1 MTKHTRIA
9 ALISAVSATMLL
21 VTSCA
26 TVPKSVSPL
35 PRSSEVTCVEPMNLD
50 YKYLAWGLGED
61 NPAAEEDAVKA
72 AVYTAMTSRG
82 AGGCAPVMSTSEA
95 MKNGEFI
102 QTFFADGKWRQ
113 FATNTNRG
121 RIDPNKRLKL
131 EDGTIKLGIDVVVN
145 VSGLRQYLT
154 ELGVIQSMRIGN

>member
-1 MTKHTRIA
+1 
-9 ALISAVSATMLL
+9 
-21 VTSCA
+21 
-26 TVPKSVSPL
+26 
-35 PRSSEVTCVEPMNLD
+35 
-50 YKYLAWGLGED
+50 
-61 NPAAEEDAVKA
+61 
-72 AVYTAMTSRG
+72 MTSRG